1 MENEFDEFVRAA
13 VITLIRL
20 VYGADN
26 AEIINGGGSVVFK
39 LNGETKYATI
49 QVFYYE
55 GDDFAYNKETFS
67 GEVGVIQISPSY
79 IRVFNRDKVKK
90 ELLKNKKLIKKNK
103 HNDMTIPFRVVSH
116 LVQQTK
122 SEEN

>member
-13 VITLIRL
+13 VITITRV
-20 VYGADN
+20 VYGADK
-26 AEIINGGGSVVFK
+26 AEIINDGKAVVFT

-55 GDDFAYNKETFS
+55 DDDFIYNKETFN

-90 ELLKNKKLIKKNK
+90 ELLKNKKLIRKNK

-122 SEEN
+122 SEKN